1 MGIIA
6 GVDNCQPREPSNQLE
21 VDRKRFALFDNLLC
35 GGFPEQCPSHRS
47 VTQILGWGELV
58 PLLTQ
63 ALTMRRAARRKGW
76 SSASTPGLC

>member
-6 GVDNCQPREPSNQLE
+6 GVDNRQPREPSNQLE
-21 VDRKRFALFDNLLC
+21 VDRKRFALEC
-35 GGFPEQCPSHRS
+35 GGFPEQYPSHRS
-47 VTQILGWGELV
+47 VTQILGWGGLV